1 MQFFRGFIFLL
12 CLLGTLNSYAQ
23 KATYVIVHG
32 AWGGAWQFKTTAQ
45 KLQAEGFT
53 VYRPTLTGLGD
64 RYHLSDANITLK
76 THINDVINTILFDN
90 LDNIVLV
97 GHSYGGMV
105 VTGVADSIPERIKKV
120 VYLDAIVPED
130 GQSAVESLGIDPS
143 QISKRFKVEGD
154 FIIPVWVRD
163 TLKAPRDVPHPLATF
178 TQPISLKNDK
188 RLHLPTTYILTYQ
201 EAKGGEEKDD
211 FYPFSKKAL
220 QNKWNLR
227 KLEASHNPQIDKLDD
242 LVNILIEEN

>member
-1 MQFFRGFIFLL
+1 
-12 CLLGTLNSYAQ
+12 
-23 KATYVIVHG
+23 
-32 AWGGAWQFKTTAQ
+32 
-45 KLQAEGFT
+45 
-53 VYRPTLTGLGD
+53 
-64 RYHLSDANITLK
+64 
-76 THINDVINTILFDN
+76 
-90 LDNIVLV
+90 
-97 GHSYGGMV
+97 